1 MRKAPVLTVVLV
13 AALTFCVSCK
23 KQQDVD
29 KDKAAV
35 RALVE
40 ADTTHFS
47 SGTAGDS
54 SENSLAAED
63 TTMGIWWRGP
73 QTHDSVPVIEVEVV
87 GDSARVLW
95 HQHNHGEIYHW
106 AKTSDTTA
114 VKWTKPLQEA
124 VQMNGVYFRDGRDTD
139 ADRGWKLKKISLA
152 YGESETTNTVRI
164 DSLRIHSSLRDVLI
178 AGPLDTYYWVD
189 SLVTFTPGEQLSITL
204 YTNATGGYAW
214 LHAFWGILFVR
225 LPFENQGSGVFTGT
239 WNAQIIPGFRFAI
252 FDLMTKSTLMDPAA
266 PYDYN
271 GWLLPYKI
279 QTAK

>member
-1 MRKAPVLTVVLV
+1 MRKALVLTIMLAV
-13 AALTFCVSCK
+13 AVTFLVSCK

-40 ADTTHFS
+40 ADTIHFN
-47 SGTAGDS
+47 SGSAGDS
-54 SENSLAAED
+54 SENSVAADD

-73 QTHDSVPVIEVEVV
+73 QTHDSVPVVDVEVV
-87 GDSARVLW
+87 GDSARVAW
-95 HQHNHGEIYHW
+95 HQHNYGEIYHW
-106 AKTSDTTA
+106 VKIAADTA
-114 VKWTKPLQEA
+114 VRWTKPLQEA
-124 VQMNGVYFRDGRDTD
+124 VQMNGVYVRDGKDTD

-152 YGESETTNTVRI
+152 YGGSETTNTVQI
-164 DSLRIHSSLRDVLI
+164 DSLRIHSSLRDILI
-178 AGPLDTYYWVD
+178 TGPLDTYYWAD
-189 SLVTFTPGEQLSITL
+189 GLVTFTPAEQLTITL
-204 YTNATGGYAW
+204 YTNVADGYAW

-225 LPFENQGSGVFTGT
+225 LPFQDQGNGVYTGI

-252 FDLMTKSTLMDPAA
+252 FDLMTKSTLMDETA